1 MGKRIALTIVVEIDE
16 AADVSNFV
24 QELDYTITHPD
35 ITITDQEL
43 VDVNTEI

>member
-16 AADVSNFV
+16 DADASDFV
-24 QELDYTITHPD
+24 QELDYNIIHPS
-35 ITITDQEL
+35 IHVTDMEL